1 MWHSLKIAIVNC
13 DWVIQL
19 QCKQAAP
26 VPLCVFVYAYIWYT
40 GSHSH
45 KYQDKHRHT
54 YAQLPSEAQRREFWT
69 SLHCVH
75 LMFTCEDFIKA
86 SKQCLWCTC
95 ACAKKNKH
103 QIFGT
108 ADCRAA
114 LKFQMVSLKFGE
126 LWCSV
131 YGTSVM
137 QCAVCS
143 VQCAVCKQTEDWGL
157 LPLELPPTESLCR
170 VLGTTW
176 QSFNLHK
183 WWGWSKKKRG
193 EI

>member
-13 DWVIQL
+13 DWVSQL

-26 VPLCVFVYAYIWYT
+26 VPLCVFVYTYIWYT
-40 GSHSH
+40 CSHCSHSH
-45 KYQDKHRHT
+45 KYQDKHT

-108 ADCRAA
+108 PDCRAA

-131 YGTSVM
+131 YVASVM
-137 QCAVCS
+137 QCAICSVQCAVCS
-143 VQCAVCKQTEDWGL
+143 VQCAVCSVQCANKQKIEAC
-157 LPLELPPTESLCR
+157 S
-170 VLGTTW
+170 
-176 QSFNLHK
+176 H
-183 WWGWSKKKRG
+183 
-193 EI
+193 